1 MGSDDGATVD
11 ADLRAGLLARAVVD
25 QEVRAEVGR
34 RWPGGTVIDNDDP
47 LYLRWCQADAD
58 NTAWLRGV
66 IDATGWPTVDR
77 VGDDGADAAWLLAQ
91 HADADPVF
99 QRRCLQLM
107 TDQVERG
114 QASPAL
120 LAYLVD
126 HVAIQEGR
134 PQTYG
139 TQHDWRDGVAVPKPI
154 RDPEGVDLRRA
165 EVGLLPLAD
174 TTAGLNHP
182 DDAGDP

>member
-1 MGSDDGATVD
+1 MGSDDGPTVD
-11 ADLRAGLLARAVVD
+11 TDLRADLLARVAVD
-25 QEVRAEVGR
+25 QQVGAEVGR
-34 RWPGGTVIDNDDP
+34 RWPAGTVIDTGDP
-47 LYLRWCQADAD
+47 LFVRWCQVDAD

-66 IDATGWPTVDR
+66 IDATGWPSIDR
-77 VGDDGADAAWLLAQ
+77 VGADGAEAAWLLAQ

-99 QRRCLQLM
+99 QRRCLELM
-107 TDQVERG
+107 TARVGRG

-126 HVAIQEGR
+126 RVGIHEGR

-139 TQHDWRDGVAVPKPI
+139 TQHHWTDGVAIPLPI
-154 RDPEGVDLRRA
+154 HDPEGVDRRRA
-165 EVGLLPLAD
+165 QVRLAPLAEN
-174 TTAGLNHP
+174 TAGLNHP